1 MKTLVYIGVN
11 KGYGLSRLL
20 QNNQF
25 DIVYAFEPDPELF
38 DMIRP
43 IFSKYPLERLSKTL
57 TFPAPC
63 FNRYST
69 ILLPT
74 KPAPPVIK

>member
-25 DIVYAFEPDPELF
+25 DIVYAWHVLQKLNFL
-38 DMIRP
+38 
-43 IFSKYPLERLSKTL
+43 L
-57 TFPAPC
+57 
-63 FNRYST
+63 YS
-69 ILLPT
+69 
-74 KPAPPVIK
+74 